1 MSMNI
6 LSEDMAKVAMDIESF
21 CQGCRLRDSKEC
33 ALCERR
39 LQERLEELDLG
50 GRY

>member
-1 MSMNI
+1 M
-6 LSEDMAKVAMDIESF
+6 LSEDMAKAAVDIDDI
-21 CQGCRLRDSKEC
+21 CHGCGSKDTKEC

-39 LQERLEELDLG
+39 LQERLEYLDLG